1 MSAEL
6 YTFQVIAG
14 EHQGNKRKY
23 VKGEIFQ
30 SVNELDKLFEGK
42 FQRIP
47 NTPAPIED
55 STPIDPVPPA
65 LQERRPTVPNG
76 TPKEPLPFSFVESA
90 NVSHLFPEASTAG
103 LEVFKDSLGGYAIA
117 ETGVQVK
124 QNLAG
129 QILSSKQK
137 VRDFLADF
145 KPVDGKD

>member
-1 MSAEL
+1 MAQEL

-30 SVNELDKLFEGK
+30 SVNELDILFAGK

-55 STPIDPVPPA
+55 VAPTDAVPPA
-65 LQERRPTVPNG
+65 LQERKLTVPNG

-90 NVSHLFPEASTAG
+90 NVSHLFPEATTAG
-103 LEVFKDSLGGYAIA
+103 LEVFKDSLGGYAVA

-129 QILSSKQK
+129 QVLSSKQK
-137 VRDFLADF
+137 VKDFLADF
-145 KPVDGKD
+145 TPAEGKD